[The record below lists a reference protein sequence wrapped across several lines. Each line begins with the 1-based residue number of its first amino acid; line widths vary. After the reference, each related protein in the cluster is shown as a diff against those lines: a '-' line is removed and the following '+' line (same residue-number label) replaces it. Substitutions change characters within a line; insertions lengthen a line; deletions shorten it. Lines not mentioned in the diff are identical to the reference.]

1 MPQELSNPSLR
12 FDELPQPPGDHVHT
26 AWISARAS
34 LPRASPNPLHPHPP
48 CARLVLGSD
57 SILCSGCQHLLDY
70 DLGARTFMASSLL
83 MCGYVVSCF
92 WMVDAVCLV
101 PLGPPVAHRGQP

>member
-1 MPQELSNPSLR
+1 MSSPYPQVIMCTRPGSQLERHFPEPPPTPCTLTHP
-12 FDELPQPPGDHVHT
+12 LPT
-26 AWISARAS
+26 
-34 LPRASPNPLHPHPP
+34 
-48 CARLVLGSD
+48 LVLGSD

-92 WMVDAVCLV
+92 WMVDPVCLV